1 MKLPVSSYPALHV
14 KVQISLYE
22 GTPSP
27 PSEQTTIPSPGLG
40 STGQGTN
47 TKAH

>member
-27 PSEQTTIPSPGLG
+27 PSEQTIIPSLGLG
-40 STGQGTN
+40 SAGQGTN